1 MVRKTN
7 EVLDSQR
14 QDTHTGFVTAMALSI
29 PLLLLISVLPTAFH
43 AIYRRKTEMVA
54 SQDTEELS
62 LEGRRGFN
70 QQ

>member
-43 AIYRRKTEMVA
+43 AIHRRKTETVVA
-54 SQDTEELS
+54 SHETEE
-62 LEGRRGFN
+62 
-70 QQ
+70 